1 VRPGPPVAHRWLWR
15 RYAGSY
21 DALDGVAGYREML
34 DAVLAAAGPLEGLR
48 AVEVGC
54 GTGNVLGRLL
64 DGGAAHV
71 TGIDLNVE
79 MLARSRA
86 KLAPG
91 LGSGTVALV
100 EADAVAGLE
109 DLPAGTVD
117 VLLAV
122 NLLYALPE
130 RDSFWK
136 QAGRVLADA
145 GRVVVSNPDR
155 SGFTPAVR
163 QQWRERGLRGFT
175 DPRLLTVIGLN
186 LAIDAIASTGR
197 YSFAPWEALAAEAAA
212 AGLDR
217 ADLRGRCYGGP
228 VDGMNVVGTFS
239 QS

>member
-1 VRPGPPVAHRWLWR
+1 MRSAAPAAHRWLWR

-34 DAVLAAAGPLEGLR
+34 AAVLAAAGPLGGLR

-54 GTGNVLGRLL
+54 GTGNVLARLL
-64 DGGAAHV
+64 AAGAAHV
-71 TGIDLNVE
+71 TGIDLNPE
-79 MLARSRA
+79 MLARCRA
-86 KLAPG
+86 KLAPA
-91 LGSGTVALV
+91 LASGTVTLV
-100 EADAVAGLE
+100 EADAGAGLE

-136 QAGRVLADA
+136 QAARVLADG

-155 SGFTPAVR
+155 SGFAPAVR
-163 QQWRERGLRGFT
+163 QQWRERGPGGFT
-175 DPRLLTVIGLN
+175 DTRLLTVVGLN

-197 YSFAPWEALAAEAAA
+197 YSFVPWESLAAEAAA

-217 ADLRGRCYGGP
+217 ADLWGRCYGGA
-228 VDGMNVVGTFS
+228 VDGMNVVGAFS
-239 QS
+239 QG